1 MLPGWGEL
9 WYGWTHQSPQSVTD
23 GGGVSAMVLKELA
36 RNCLSHSP
44 VHGFLDG
51 DCYDGARGR
60 GTREEVAKMVAP
72 PATPEGCRGV

>member
-1 MLPGWGEL
+1 
-9 WYGWTHQSPQSVTD
+9 
-23 GGGVSAMVLKELA
+23 MVLKELA